1 MPAIKQVER
10 VDDEKYLMT
19 MDYNE
24 EDETDILIQIMN
36 FGSLVNIKSPSEL
49 KSEMKNRLK
58 KQIEMLNW

>member
-1 MPAIKQVER
+1 
-10 VDDEKYLMT
+10 MT

>member
-1 MPAIKQVER
+1 
-10 VDDEKYLMT
+10 

-24 EDETDILIQIMN
+24 EDETYILIQIMN